1 MSCPKWYVICKK
13 RTRLQ
18 RLNHNR
24 KEYAISHL
32 LFLYG
37 LHLEGFPGGAS
48 GNESAYKAGDRGW
61 IHGSGRRKW
70 QPTPVFMPEKLHGQ
84 RSLVGYSPWGHKDL
98 DTTEQAQTRYSIA
111 YMYPVFF
118 IHSSVDGHSGC
129 FHVLAIVNNAAV
141 NTETYESL

>member
-1 MSCPKWYVICKK
+1 MKRCSKSLVIREMQIKTTVRYHLTLVRMAIIKKSTKHKCWRGCGEK
-13 RTRLQ
+13 RTLPHYWWECKLVQ
-18 RLNHNR
+18 H
-24 KEYAISHL
+24 YQI
-32 LFLYG
+32 
-37 LHLEGFPGGAS
+37 
-48 GNESAYKAGDRGW
+48 W
-61 IHGSGRRKW
+61 RRKW
-70 QPTPVFMPEKLHGQ
+70 QSTPVVLPEESHGQ

-141 NTETYESL
+141 NTGVHVSF